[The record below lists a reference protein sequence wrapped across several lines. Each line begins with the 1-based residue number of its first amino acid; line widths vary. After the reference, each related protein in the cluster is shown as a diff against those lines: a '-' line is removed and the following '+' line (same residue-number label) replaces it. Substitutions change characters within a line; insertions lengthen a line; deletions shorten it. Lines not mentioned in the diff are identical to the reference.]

1 MSKTIRIGGAS
12 GFWGDSMTAAPQLV
26 ERGKLDYLV
35 FDYLAEIT
43 MSIMA
48 RARAKSPDLGYAG
61 DFVSIVMRQC
71 LPAIAEQGMKVISN
85 AGGVNPEACGTALE
99 ALIAEL
105 GLDLKVAVVVG
116 DDLMGRADEFRGRN
130 IKEMFSGTDL
140 PEDLMSMNAYLGGFP
155 VARALDEGADIVVT
169 GRGVDSAVT
178 LGACIH
184 SFGWGADDYDRLA
197 GGSLAGHII
206 ECGAQATGGLFTDWA
221 ETTGWENIGY
231 PFVDVAAD
239 GSFVVGKPDDTG
251 GLVVPATV
259 SEQLVYEIGDPQA
272 YILPDVVCDFSEVKV
287 EAVGIDRVR
296 VSNTKGRVPT
306 DTYKVCATYLDGYRV
321 GLYLT
326 IGGIDADKKAL
337 KTADAV
343 FARCSRMLAERGLPD
358 FRETSVEVVGAESS
372 YGPHSR
378 IHRPREVILKMA
390 AKHDDPAVLGSLLRE
405 ATSSATSMSPGT
417 TGMGGN
423 RAKPSPVVR
432 LFSFLLDK
440 SEVAAT
446 VKIADQTWDIAG
458 APGMK
463 LDPAEITRPAAPPP
477 PDFGETPVVVPLVAL
492 AWGRSGDK
500 GNKAN
505 VGILAR
511 KPEYLPFIRAALS
524 EEAVAE
530 YYAHILEGGV
540 DRFDLPGVDGLNFLL
555 HDVLGGGG
563 IASLRNDPQGKAYA
577 QMLLDYPIPV
587 SSELAER
594 DKLETVS

>member
-26 ERGKLDYLV
+26 EHGELDYLV

-48 RARAKSPDLGYAG
+48 RARAKSPELGYAA
-61 DFVSIVMRQC
+61 DFVSPTMRSC
-71 LPAIAEQGMKVISN
+71 LPTIAKQGMKVISN
-85 AGGVNPEACGTALE
+85 AGGVNPEACGAALE
-99 ALIAEL
+99 ALIEEL

-116 DDLMGRADEFRGRN
+116 DDLIERAQELRGRG
-130 IKEMFSGTDL
+130 IKEMFSSTEM
-140 PEDLMSMNAYLGGFP
+140 PEELMSMNAYLGAFP

-184 SFGWGADDYDRLA
+184 AFGWSPDKYDELA

-221 ETTGWENIGY
+221 ETTGWDNIGY
-231 PFVDVAAD
+231 PFVDVSAD
-239 GSFVVGKPDDTG
+239 GSFVVGKPDNTG
-251 GLVVPATV
+251 GLVVPGTV

-272 YILPDVVCDFSEVKV
+272 YILPDVVCDFSQVQIES
-287 EAVGIDRVR
+287 VGTDRVR
-296 VSNTKGRVPT
+296 VSNTKGRQPT
-306 DTYKVCATYLDGYRV
+306 DTYKVCATYRDGFRV

-326 IGGIDADKKAL
+326 IGGIDADKKAR
-337 KTADAV
+337 KTADAIL
-343 FARCSRMLAERGLPD
+343 ARCSRMLAERDLPD
-358 FRETSVEVVGAESS
+358 FTETSVEVVGAESS

-378 IHRPREVILKMA
+378 IHRPREVILKLA
-390 AKHDDPAVLGSLLRE
+390 AKHPIAAVLGSLLRE

-440 SEVAAT
+440 SEVAAH
-446 VKIADQTWDIAG
+446 VKMGVGSWEIPAAAG
-458 APGMK
+458 AP
-463 LDPAEITRPAAPPP
+463 LDAAAIERPTAPPS
-477 PDFGETPVVVPLVAL
+477 PDLGSQPTTVALVAL

-505 VGILAR
+505 IGIIAR
-511 KPEYLPFIRAALS
+511 KPEYLPFIREALT
-524 EEAVAE
+524 ERAVAA

-540 DRFDLPGVDGLNFLL
+540 DRFDLPGISALNFLL
-555 HDVLGGGG
+555 HDILGGGG

-577 QMLLDYPIPV
+577 QMLLDFPIPV
-587 SSELAER
+587 SKELAER
-594 DKLETVS
+594 DKLETLD